1 LSEQMKSDIYMFKKI
16 MRDRNLNFN
25 DQ

>member
-1 LSEQMKSDIYMFKKI
+1 LSEQMKSDIYMLKKI